1 MLFERGELL
10 VDSMRTMMNATLH
23 ASLAVL
29 IGIASIP
36 TGSAAPASSASSRIE
51 RMDPA
56 LDAIIAPGTTIE
68 RVATGFKFTE
78 GPMWR
83 EGRLWF
89 SDLRDNKVFAVT
101 PDGKVELLIE
111 RAGGLDPF
119 PPDSYLGSNA
129 MATDKDGSVLLVQQ
143 GGRKIVRLDAALKP
157 ITVLDRY
164 EGKKL
169 NSPNDLA
176 FAPDGSLWFTDPPF
190 GLQGMDKDAAKE
202 LPFNGVYRYANG
214 KLEAVIED
222 LTLPNGLAFSPS
234 GKTLYVANF
243 GPKRFVQAYDV
254 ATDGAVSNA
263 RVLIEYGSDERRP
276 GGPDGLKVDSAG
288 NIWTTGPGGIRIVTP
303 QGKVLGQLVLPEV
316 AANLAFAEQGKV
328 AYITAT
334 SSIYR
339 VALRTP
345 GTMPLYQR

>member
-1 MLFERGELL
+1 MNPIRYTRLALL
-10 VDSMRTMMNATLH
+10 G
-23 ASLAVL
+23 AVA
-29 IGIASIP
+29 GIAVQ
-36 TGSAAPASSASSRIE
+36 GAVAADTAAIRIE
-51 RMDPA
+51 RLDPA
-56 LDAIIAPGTTIE
+56 LDEIIAPGTTIE

-89 SDLRDNKVFAVT
+89 SDLRDNKVFAV
-101 PDGKVELLIE
+101 DRSGKVELLIE

-143 GGRKIVRLDAALKP
+143 GGRKIVRLDAQLKP
-157 ITVLDRY
+157 STLLDRY
-164 EGKKL
+164 QGKKI
-169 NSPNDLA
+169 NSPNDLV

-190 GLQGMDKDAAKE
+190 GLAGMDKDAAKE
-202 LPFNGVYRYANG
+202 LSFNAVYRYAGG
-214 KLEAVIED
+214 KLEAKIKD
-222 LTLPNGLAFSPS
+222 LSLPNGLAFSPD

-243 GPKRFVQAYDV
+243 GPERFVNAYDV
-254 ATDGAVSNA
+254 STDGNVGKP
-263 RVLIEYGSDERRP
+263 RVLIKYGPDERRA

-288 NIWTTGPGGIRIVTP
+288 NVWTTGPGGIRIVTS
-303 QGKVLGQLVLPEV
+303 QGKVLGQLLLPEV

-334 SSIYR
+334 SSIYK

-345 GTMPLYQR
+345 GNMPLYQR

>member
-1 MLFERGELL
+1 
-10 VDSMRTMMNATLH
+10 MNATLRTPW
-23 ASLAVL
+23 AWLLAVAC
-29 IGIASIP
+29 IA
-36 TGSAAPASSASSRIE
+36 TASAATPDTTATRIE

-56 LDAIIAPGTTIE
+56 LDALIAPGTPIE

-89 SDLRDNKVFAVT
+89 SDLRANKVFAVNRS
-101 PDGKVELLIE
+101 GKVELLIE
-111 RAGGLDPF
+111 HAGGLDPF

-129 MATDKDGSVLLVQQ
+129 MVTDKDGSVLLVQQ
-143 GGRKIVRLDAALKP
+143 GGRKIVRLDAQLKP
-157 ITVLDRY
+157 TVVLDRY
-164 EGKKL
+164 QGKKL
-169 NSPNDLA
+169 NSPNDLV

-190 GLQGMDKDAAKE
+190 GLLGMDKDPAKE
-202 LPFNGVYRYANG
+202 LSFNAVYRYAGG
-214 KLEAVIED
+214 KLEPIIKD
-222 LTLPNGLAFSPS
+222 LPLPNGLAFSPD

-243 GPKRFVQAYDV
+243 GPERFVNAYDV
-254 ATDGAVSNA
+254 GADGTVGKA
-263 RVLIEYGSDERRP
+263 RVLIKYGAEERRP

-288 NIWTTGPGGIRIVTP
+288 NVWTTGPGGIRIITP
-303 QGKVLGQLVLPEV
+303 AGKVLGQLVLPEV

-334 SSIYR
+334 SSIYKL
-339 VALRTP
+339 ALRTA